1 MKRGGTDPQ
10 EAGSY
15 VSLSDAL
22 AMFAMVSAH
31 YFAHSDVSKP
41 RCFCIVLSSPRIVK
55 LATGMPMSDVVIGDE
70 KLLLFFSVYKCR
82 TEKLA

>member
-1 MKRGGTDPQ
+1 MPHLVLKRGGTDPQ

-15 VSLSDAL
+15 VFLNDAL

-41 RCFCIVLSSPRIVK
+41 
-55 LATGMPMSDVVIGDE
+55 
-70 KLLLFFSVYKCR
+70 
-82 TEKLA
+82 